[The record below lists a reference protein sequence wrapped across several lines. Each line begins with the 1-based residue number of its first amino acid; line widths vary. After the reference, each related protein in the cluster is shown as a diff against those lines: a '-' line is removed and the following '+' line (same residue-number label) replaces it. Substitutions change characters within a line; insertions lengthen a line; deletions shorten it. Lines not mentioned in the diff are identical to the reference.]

1 MASISPQEE
10 RMVLCRC
17 GMPGTGQTHLTYRE
31 KDHSPISIAW
41 SPDGKYIVASEFAAS
56 TPQVNNCTVRVFDTT
71 TGKVLLTYN
80 GHSSLAWSVSW
91 SPDGT
96 RIASASEDGTVQVW
110 QAP

>member
-1 MASISPQEE
+1 
-10 RMVLCRC
+10 
-17 GMPGTGQTHLTYRE
+17 
-31 KDHSPISIAW
+31 
-41 SPDGKYIVASEFAAS
+41 
-56 TPQVNNCTVRVFDTT
+56 VNKCTVRVFDTT

-80 GHSSLAWSVSW
+80 GHTSLAWCVSW